1 MRKTV
6 CFILFAAMSL
16 ALFSCA
22 AGDSASQ
29 GKTVNEVLKNEVEQ
43 KTAVPTTAEP
53 ATEPS
58 ETETKTEP
66 PETETAPVT
75 APSDVDVD
83 LSLLSGVVVYSELSS
98 IIAHADEYVGKT
110 FRITGAFAIYES
122 EDRIYYACLITDA
135 TACCSQG
142 LEFVLRD
149 TSLNYPDDY
158 PALGT
163 EITVVGVFDTYRE
176 GPYTYS
182 QLIDAVIE
190 NRNNAGAL

>member
-6 CFILFAAMSL
+6 CFILVAAMAL

-43 KTAVPTTAEP
+43 KNASPTTAATVTEAP
-53 ATEPS
+53 A
-58 ETETKTEP
+58 TEP
-66 PETETAPVT
+66 PETETEAETEPVT

-83 LSLLSGVVVYSELSS
+83 LSLLSDVLIYSELSN
-98 IIAHADEYVGKT
+98 IIAHADEYLGKT
-110 FRITGAFAIYES
+110 FRISGTFAIYEGD
-122 EDRIYYACLITDA
+122 ERIYYACLVTDA

-142 LEFVLRD
+142 LEFILKD
-149 TSLNYPDDY
+149 TSLKYPDDY

-163 EITVVGVFDTYRE
+163 GITVVGVFDTYQE

-190 NRNNAGAL
+190 N

>member
-6 CFILFAAMSL
+6 CFILIAAMSL

-53 ATEPS
+53 ATEPP

-83 LSLLSGVVVYSELSS
+83 LSLLSGVVVYSELSG

-110 FRITGAFAIYES
+110 FRITGAFAVYEG
-122 EDRIYYACLITDA
+122 EERVYYACLVTDP
-135 TACCSQG
+135 TGCCSQG

-149 TSLNYPDDY
+149 GSLKYPDDY
-158 PALGT
+158 PELGS
-163 EITVVGVFDTYRE
+163 EITVTGVFDTYEE

-182 QLIDAVIE
+182 QLLDAVME
-190 NRNNAGAL
+190 N